1 MQNTYSSAAEAWR
14 RLETFRAD
22 RARCKRYVYGD
33 QWDDTIDT
41 AYGRMTE
48 RQFIRR
54 QGQEPLKNNILRRI
68 LRNVVGLYRSQYKVP
83 LLSAK
88 DSGLKGKELRKANDR
103 LRRWFSENR
112 MEELAPRL
120 LEEFLISGLVA
131 VKLEGRRI
139 LPVTPD
145 NFFFHSDGYD
155 PRGLDV
161 DLVGEVHRLGFG
173 TLLQQ
178 FCATADDYRRISD
191 VYGPHARHPDG
202 CRIMEVWQKETSL
215 YAIVHDE
222 DNATLRIVP
231 FESSVFSL
239 TSSDYEQSDSCGSS
253 AVLRLKTKELRL
265 FSSTTWRCRW
275 YAHDGTLLRECD
287 PTDRHPYIFKAYPF
301 IDGEIHS
308 YISDIIDQ
316 QRYVNRL
323 ITLYDFIM
331 RSSAKGVLL
340 FPDECIPQG
349 MDLQQVADEWGRFN
363 GVIPYRARPGV
374 PMPAQVSANST
385 NIGITDLLKIEM
397 QMLEDISGVSP
408 TLQGKL
414 VANSTSG
421 SLFAQQN
428 EAAQTSLLD
437 ILRSFTDFLGQLSL
451 CPTTHKPTTP

>member
-1 MQNTYSSAAEAWR
+1 MQDTFRNASEAWR
-14 RLETFRAD
+14 RLETYRAD
-22 RARCKRYVYGD
+22 RQRCKRYVYGE

-83 LLSAK
+83 LLSQK
-88 DSGLKGKELRKANDR
+88 GSGLKGRELKEANDR
-103 LRRWFSENR
+103 RRRWFAENR

-131 VKLEGRRI
+131 VKVADRRI

-145 NFFFHSDGYD
+145 NFFFHSIGYD
-155 PRGLDV
+155 PRGSDV
-161 DLVGEVHRLGFG
+161 DLIGELHQVSYA
-173 TLLQQ
+173 TLIQQ
-178 FCATADDYRRISD
+178 FCSSIDDYRRISEI
-191 VYGPHARHPDG
+191 YGPRERQLEG
-202 CRIMEVWQKETSL
+202 CRILEVWHKEISLFSLSHDETS
-215 YAIVHDE
+215 A
-222 DNATLRIVP
+222 
-231 FESSVFSL
+231 SL
-239 TSSDYEQSDSCGSS
+239 
-253 AVLRLKTKELRL
+253 VLRPFPSQLADLRTSPSGRLLSKT
-265 FSSTTWRCRW
+265 SWRCRW
-275 YAHDGTLLRECD
+275 YAPDGTLLRECE
-287 PTDRHPYIFKAYPF
+287 PSERHPYVFRAYPF
-301 IDGEIHS
+301 IDGEVHS

-374 PMPAQVSANST
+374 PMPTQVSANST
-385 NIGITDLLKIEM
+385 NIGITDLLKIEI

-421 SLFAQQN
+421 TLFAQQN

-437 ILRSFTDFLGQLSL
+437 ILRSFTDFLSHIASTA
-451 CPTTHKPTTP
+451 PTA